1 MFLQIIQGRGKIMGD
16 KQPDSSDKALPK
28 AEKPQEDGKGTLWE
42 NIKRTRPHPP
52 YRPSGDGKKGYERE

>member
-1 MFLQIIQGRGKIMGD
+1 MGD